1 MRYLPLAAILAFIAI
16 AFGWRAWL
24 QSRRYGTSGIL
35 LFRSTRRGQIV
46 RDSLTLVWFA
56 VLIGQAA
63 AAALWPEW
71 LARRALLASP
81 AGPAADIL
89 GPIGAVLLVAGL
101 VLMVTA
107 QLELGASW
115 RIGIDPAARPGLV
128 TSGLYRYSRN
138 PIFLAFLVILVGYAL
153 LIPTA
158 LSLALLIG
166 TYVGVRGQIAA
177 EEAYLEH
184 AYGEAYRDYAGRVGR
199 FVPGIGRRR

>member
-1 MRYLPLAAILAFIAI
+1 MRFLPLAAILAFIAI

-35 LFRSTRRGQIV
+35 LFRSSRRGQMV
-46 RDSLTLVWFA
+46 RDSLALVWFA

-63 AAALWPEW
+63 AAAMWPEW
-71 LARRALLASP
+71 LARRVLLAVP
-81 AGPAADIL
+81 ATDIL

-166 TYVGVRGQIAA
+166 TYAGVRGQIAA

-199 FVPGIGRRR
+199 FVPGIGRKR

>member
-1 MRYLPLAAILAFIAI
+1 MRFLPLAAILAFIAI

-35 LFRSTRRGQIV
+35 LFRSSRRGQMV
-46 RDSLTLVWFA
+46 RDSLALVWFA

-63 AAALWPEW
+63 AAAMWPEW
-71 LARRALLASP
+71 LARRVLLAVP
-81 AGPAADIL
+81 ATDIL

-128 TSGLYRYSRN
+128 TSGLYHYSRN

-158 LSLALLIG
+158 LSLALVIG

>member
-1 MRYLPLAAILAFIAI
+1 MRFLPLAAILAFIAI

-35 LFRSTRRGQIV
+35 LFRSTRRGQMV

-63 AAALWPEW
+63 AAMWPEW

-89 GPIGAVLLVAGL
+89 GAIGVVLLVAGL

-115 RIGIDPAARPGLV
+115 RIGIDSAARPGLV
-128 TSGLYRYSRN
+128 TSGIYRYSRN